1 MKTALALLSGLC
13 EADLAALLAELEDNS
28 SRLLWVSGRAV
39 SWTFEVEFVEEL
51 LGCTNAS
58 TRVVAPVVDAEVFE
72 AAKSGGV
79 AEALCEPW
87 FVAKA
92 KELLGAKLF
101 SAGLNK
107 LLAVVLA
114 VVLG

>member
-1 MKTALALLSGLC
+1 M
-13 EADLAALLAELEDNS
+13 AALLAKIEDNS
-28 SRLLWVSGRAV
+28 SRLLWASGRAV
-39 SWTFEVEFVEEL
+39 SWAVKVEFVEEL
-51 LGCTNAS
+51 LGCETTS
-58 TRVVAPVVDAEVFE
+58 TRVVAPVVVVAEVFE
-72 AAKSGGV
+72 AAKAGGV

-107 LLAVVLA
+107 LLAVVL
-114 VVLG
+114 G